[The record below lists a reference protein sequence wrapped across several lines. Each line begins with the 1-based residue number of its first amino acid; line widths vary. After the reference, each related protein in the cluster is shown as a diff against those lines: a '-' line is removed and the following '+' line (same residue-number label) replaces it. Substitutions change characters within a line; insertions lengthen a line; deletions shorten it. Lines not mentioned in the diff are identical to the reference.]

1 MKLKYH
7 RFFTILGALIMFF
20 LILLLIFDTKGIMTA
35 VYSSVFICLE
45 VIIPSLFAF
54 MVLSSLILSTNLY
67 KIIFKPLI
75 IIFKLILKITEHE
88 SGIFILSLIGGY
100 PVGAKLIQQAVK
112 NGTITQKSAQKMI
125 NYCFASGP
133 SFITGIV
140 GVGVFG
146 NVKTG
151 LILYFSNIIASL
163 ILAFIL
169 NINHKQ
175 CNSKS
180 AYNIS
185 FTADKLIYSIT
196 SSAQVLFEI
205 CAMIVGFSVINRVI
219 SYLPFELLGNALNVD
234 KEFLQA
240 LIFSIS
246 EISNIRSFSANVVF
260 LPLISALLSFG
271 GICVLMQVKSIL
283 GQNIRVRNFVIIRAF
298 GAIISGAVTF
308 VYIKIANPVLT
319 VSNHRIDFFTLT
331 EARNIVP
338 SLCLVFM
345 TIILFKSLLP
355 KPD

>member
-1 MKLKYH
+1 MKLKFK
-7 RFFTILGALIMFF
+7 RLFTILGALIMFF

-75 IIFKLILKITEHE
+75 IIFKPLLKMTEQE

-100 PVGAKLIQQAVK
+100 PVGAKLIRQAVE
-112 NGTITQKSAQKMI
+112 NGSITQKSAQRMI
-125 NYCFASGP
+125 NFSFASGP

-146 NVKTG
+146 SVKTG
-151 LILYFSNIIASL
+151 LILYFSNIISNIVL
-163 ILAFIL
+163 TFIL
-169 NINHKQ
+169 NIKSKP
-175 CNSKS
+175 CNSKI

-185 FTADKLIYSIT
+185 FTADKLINSIT
-196 SSAQVLFEI
+196 SSARVLFEI
-205 CAMIVGFSVINRVI
+205 CAMIVGFSVIVRVI
-219 SYLPFELLGNALNVD
+219 SYLPFELIGSVFNVD
-234 KEFLQA
+234 EEFIQA
-240 LIFSIS
+240 LIFSIC
-246 EISNIRSFSANVVF
+246 EISNIRSFSASVVF

-283 GQNIRVRNFVIIRAF
+283 GQNIRMKSFVIIRII
-298 GAIISGAVTF
+298 GATISGAITF
-308 VYIKIANPVLT
+308 LYIKIANPVLT
-319 VSNHRIDFFTLT
+319 VSNPRIDFFTLT

-338 SLCLVFM
+338 SLCLIFM
-345 TIILFKSLLP
+345 TIIFLKSLVP
-355 KPD
+355 KAD